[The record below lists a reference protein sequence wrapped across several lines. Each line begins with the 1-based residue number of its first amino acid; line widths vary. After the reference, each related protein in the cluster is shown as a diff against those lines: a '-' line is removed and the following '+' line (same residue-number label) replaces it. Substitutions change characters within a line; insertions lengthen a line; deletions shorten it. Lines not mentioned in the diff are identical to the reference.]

1 VTIQDDDSS
10 PSNRT
15 AWADTEGFKTSS
27 VTPWWLTRSESDE
40 LDRRVHVA
48 FIVDT
53 SSTPPLAPLPTRL
66 EECLPVVRRMAA
78 QLKQNYRGRRAWPV
92 AGGAGVF
99 ELGVS
104 EGSQRRSL
112 YILDRMLRHCR
123 DCGLELMDDEKS
135 GDPARL
141 VASGQA
147 FTCRLAESAE
157 KEEIEQTPAWRAQV
171 SEEPQLHHWKRDRY
185 AWRPT
190 GVFTV
195 VFRPLEVKTIVLT
208 LRGKDDQ
215 DFLERLASVPAQL
228 KRVAHRLRIRD
239 ELRAE
244 VLAHQEVQATANA
257 NRGKLKAAA
266 QKKLG
271 DYEEMAERLE
281 RAERLRRLAS
291 ALEGNPGR
299 ATTESEWI
307 RRAAD
312 WLDPTFASEW
322 VDMDE

>member
-104 EGSQRRSL
+104 
-112 YILDRMLRHCR
+112 
-123 DCGLELMDDEKS
+123 
-135 GDPARL
+135 
-141 VASGQA
+141 
-147 FTCRLAESAE
+147 
-157 KEEIEQTPAWRAQV
+157 
-171 SEEPQLHHWKRDRY
+171 
-185 AWRPT
+185 
-190 GVFTV
+190 
-195 VFRPLEVKTIVLT
+195 
-208 LRGKDDQ
+208 
-215 DFLERLASVPAQL
+215 
-228 KRVAHRLRIRD
+228 
-239 ELRAE
+239 
-244 VLAHQEVQATANA
+244 
-257 NRGKLKAAA
+257 
-266 QKKLG
+266 
-271 DYEEMAERLE
+271 
-281 RAERLRRLAS
+281 
-291 ALEGNPGR
+291 
-299 ATTESEWI
+299 
-307 RRAAD
+307 
-312 WLDPTFASEW
+312 
-322 VDMDE
+322 